1 MFLVSFFTS
10 WQCRPRFG
18 LAWSGSELSRFP
30 LYTPIYATLTYLRT
44 KFKGEKPLFCVRIIT
59 VLLLL
64 PLLLR
69 LLLLLLL
76 LILLLLLLLFLL
88 LLLLPLL
95 LLLLILLLLLLLFLF
110 LWLLLLLLLNVQDKT
125 VFSTMTLKLQCRSYW
140 SQTSN
145 TLAGATYVWIR
156 SRSCGLAKV

>member
-110 LWLLLLLLLNVQDKT
+110 LLLLLLLLLLLNVQDKP
-125 VFSTMTLKLQCRSYW
+125 VFSTMTLKLQCRSY
-140 SQTSN
+140 
-145 TLAGATYVWIR
+145 
-156 SRSCGLAKV
+156 

>member
-64 PLLLR
+64 PLLL
-69 LLLLLLL
+69 
-76 LILLLLLLLFLL
+76 LL
-88 LLLLPLL
+88 LLLLP

-145 TLAGATYVWIR
+145 TLTGATYAWVR
-156 SRSCGLAKV
+156 GRSCGLAKI

>member
-18 LAWSGSELSRFP
+18 LAWSGSELSRFA
-30 LYTPIYATLTYLRT
+30 LYTQIYATLTYLRT

-64 PLLLR
+64 PLLL
-69 LLLLLLL
+69 
-76 LILLLLLLLFLL
+76 LL
-88 LLLLPLL
+88 LLLLP

-145 TLAGATYVWIR
+145 TLTGATYAWVR
-156 SRSCGLAKV
+156 VRSCGWANI